1 MKKRFFFQDL
11 FEQLKELKRIMGKV
25 ETKEISDHIKL
36 TIENGK
42 ILSLK
47 THKVSKSVEE
57 NIQKAI
63 ELILD
68 RLTHATLVPTLYTII
83 KELAINAC
91 KANQKRIFFEE
102 RGFDITNPEHYS
114 KGLVEYK
121 ASFSEAMS
129 DEFGNKAKKKGY
141 YCLINF
147 NYNVDGITVE
157 VVNNTPIAKQ
167 EEKSIREKLEKGMG
181 YDDIAQFYMDN
192 ADNAEGAGLGLA
204 LILIMLKGEGIDP
217 NYFRIIIG
225 DETTTARLEIPLSLD
240 FKSKRTN

>member
-1 MKKRFFFQDL
+1 M
-11 FEQLKELKRIMGKV
+11 
-25 ETKEISDHIKL
+25 ETKEIADHIKL

-47 THKVSKSVEE
+47 THKISKTVEE

-68 RLTHATLVPTLYTII
+68 KLTYPTLVPTLYTII

-102 RGFDITNPEHYS
+102 KGLDITNPEDYS
-114 KGLVEYK
+114 KGLQEYK
-121 ASFSEAMS
+121 KLFSEAMS
-129 DEFGNKAKKKGY
+129 EEYGLKAKKKGY
-141 YCLINF
+141 YCLIHF
-147 NYNVDGITVE
+147 QYNQDGLTVE
-157 VVNNTPIAKQ
+157 VINNTPIAKE
-167 EEKSIREKLEKGMG
+167 EEKILREKLEKGMG

-217 NYFRIIIG
+217 NLFRIIIG
-225 DETTTARLEIPLSLD
+225 KETTTARLEIPLSPN
-240 FKSKRTN
+240 FKSKRHRN

>member
-1 MKKRFFFQDL
+1 
-11 FEQLKELKRIMGKV
+11 MGNK

-42 ILSLK
+42 ILALK

-68 RLTHATLVPTLYTII
+68 KLTYATLVPTLYTII

-102 RGFDITNPEHYS
+102 RGYDISNGDDYY
-114 KGLVEYK
+114 KGLQEYK
-121 ASFSEAMS
+121 QSFSEAMS
-129 DEFGNKAKKKGY
+129 DEYGLKSKKKGY

-147 NYNVDGITVE
+147 SYSADGITVE
-157 VVNNTPIAKQ
+157 VINNTPIAKQ
-167 EEKSIREKLEKGMG
+167 EEKSIREKLEKGMA

-217 NYFRIIIG
+217 NFFRIIIG
-225 DETTTARLEIPLSLD
+225 DETTTARLEIPLTPG
-240 FKSKRTN
+240 FKSKRKV